1 MAAFFCS
8 ACGVADWWSA
18 VSRTSGGNNM
28 DNTSTGSPA
37 SANDR
42 PWLNTSLAPDERAA
56 LLLTQMTLEE
66 KVDMLREKLGP
77 GLPSR
82 DLGIPVLTITD
93 GPAGI
98 RIDREKLT
106 IADESSG
113 MRIHQ
118 KKRYIVE
125 KNATPLPSP
134 IYLPA
139 PPAPSPAS

>member
-8 ACGVADWWSA
+8 ASGVADWWSA

-37 SANDR
+37 SAHDR
-42 PWLNTSLAPDERAA
+42 PWLNTSLAPDKQAA
-56 LLLTQMTLEE
+56 LLLAQMTLEE

-98 RIDREKLT
+98 RICREKLT
-106 IADESSG
+106 IADESAG
-113 MRIHQ
+113 IRTD
-118 KKRYIVE
+118 RE
-125 KNATPLPSP
+125 KL
-134 IYLPA
+134 
-139 PPAPSPAS
+139 